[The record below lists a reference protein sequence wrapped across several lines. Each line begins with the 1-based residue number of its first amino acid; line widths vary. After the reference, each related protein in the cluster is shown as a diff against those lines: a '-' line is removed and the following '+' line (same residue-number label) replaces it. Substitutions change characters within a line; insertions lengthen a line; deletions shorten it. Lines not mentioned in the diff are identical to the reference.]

1 MSEMAPLWALCSIND
16 HVLSE
21 STPPDYVFDY
31 VDISSVSQGSIS
43 EDLESYNFRDAPSRA
58 RRLACAG
65 DVLVSTVRT
74 YLRAIAQVQGAD
86 VPRVYSTGFAVLH
99 PHAGQV
105 DSRYLAYLFSTD
117 VVVDEIV
124 ATSTGVSYP
133 AIQGTLLHQIRVP
146 YPPFGTQQAIADY
159 LDHETGRIDTM
170 IAKLDELAETL
181 EDRRIQLVRG
191 ETLLMP
197 DGKSWPLAPIGYL
210 FRSIGSG
217 TTPRGE
223 KHYTSAGKGVPWAT
237 TSELRENT
245 IFSTSKNVTKEAV
258 SQVSGLTVH
267 PTGSVLI
274 AMYGATIGRLGILGV
289 EATTNQACCVFS
301 GPEKVD
307 SKFFYY
313 TLLGQR
319 DDIIQEGQGG
329 GQPNINQG
337 LLRRWKIPLPP
348 FEEQRRIADYLDE
361 TTSQIDTML
370 AKVAELK
377 DLLTERRAALITAV
391 VTGRKDVA

>member
-1 MSEMAPLWALCSIND
+1 MSDQDTIALQYLVKFRSGTDYKHVHDDSGDIPVIGSGGPFTTANEYLYDGESVLFGRKGTIDRPIHIKGKFWTVDTMFYTELGDLVNGRWLYYWAKTIPFELY
-16 HVLSE
+16 
-21 STPPDYVFDY
+21 STDTALPSMT
-31 VDISSVSQGSIS
+31 SSVLGRLKAPVRS
-43 EDLESYNFRDAPSRA
+43 LE
-58 RRLACAG
+58 
-65 DVLVSTVRT
+65 
-74 YLRAIAQVQGAD
+74 
-86 VPRVYSTGFAVLH
+86 
-99 PHAGQV
+99 
-105 DSRYLAYLFSTD
+105 
-117 VVVDEIV
+117 
-124 ATSTGVSYP
+124 
-133 AIQGTLLHQIRVP
+133 
-146 YPPFGTQQAIADY
+146 TQQAIADY

-170 IAKLDELAETL
+170 IAKLDKLVETL
-181 EDRRIQLVRG
+181 VDRRIQLVRG

-223 KHYTSAGKGVPWAT
+223 KHYTSAGKGVPWVT

-337 LLRRWKIPLPP
+337 LLRRWKI
-348 FEEQRRIADYLDE
+348 
-361 TTSQIDTML
+361 
-370 AKVAELK
+370 
-377 DLLTERRAALITAV
+377 
-391 VTGRKDVA
+391 